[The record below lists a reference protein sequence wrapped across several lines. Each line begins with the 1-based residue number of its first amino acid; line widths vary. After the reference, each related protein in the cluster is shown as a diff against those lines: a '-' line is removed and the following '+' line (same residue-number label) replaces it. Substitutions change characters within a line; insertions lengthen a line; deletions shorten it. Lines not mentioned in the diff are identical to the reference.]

1 MTTDL
6 LLIFIVNQQRNL
18 EKPPLGCSKRIQMNI
33 NDLIFPR
40 RIEAREIQDV
50 RLYIYLPKQR
60 YQKNFQEPHKHVQKL
75 VFRA

>member
-18 EKPPLGCSKRIQMNI
+18 EKPPLGCSKRIRMNI

-40 RIEAREIQDV
+40 REPNIEAREIQDV
-50 RLYIYLPKQR
+50 RLYI
-60 YQKNFQEPHKHVQKL
+60 
-75 VFRA
+75 